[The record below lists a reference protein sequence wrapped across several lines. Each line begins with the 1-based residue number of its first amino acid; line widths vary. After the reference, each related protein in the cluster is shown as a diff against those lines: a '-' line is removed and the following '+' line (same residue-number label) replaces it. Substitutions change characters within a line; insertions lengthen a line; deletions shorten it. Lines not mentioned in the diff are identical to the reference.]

1 MPSDV
6 RHATDTDRERALD
19 TISRAFFADP
29 VWSWVFPGD
38 SARRA
43 LYPDFWNFFLTTG
56 LRNDAVQL
64 VADGAAVTVWTP
76 PGAPELDDDEEAALA
91 RFVRTW
97 CGDRTDV
104 VLEAITRIDRARPN
118 DELHWYLG
126 VVATHHL
133 RAVDAQHLPAYLESR
148 TRRTSSAI
156 AGSASNRARRSR
168 WPTTGRSSRPC
179 GGRRADTDSRATNG
193 WCAS

>member
-1 MPSDV
+1 M
-6 RHATDTDRERALD
+6 
-19 TISRAFFADP
+19 
-29 VWSWVFPGD
+29 
-38 SARRA
+38 
-43 LYPDFWNFFLTTG
+43 
-56 LRNDAVQL
+56 QL
-64 VADGAAVTVWTP
+64 VVDGAAVTIWTP

-133 RAVDAQHLPAYLESR
+133 RAVDAQHLPAYLESTNPANLER
-148 TRRTSSAI
+148 YRRLGFEPRETFPLADDGP
-156 AGSASNRARRSR
+156 A
-168 WPTTGRSSRPC
+168 SRPC